1 MMRRASKVY
10 RETIRNRPPESTEK
24 KKRKVKI
31 SEKEEV
37 FDPSE
42 KEEVFDP
49 YAPAQYD
56 ISGFEAPPPQV
67 RSNGK
72 AFW

>member
-1 MMRRASKVY
+1 MRRASKVY

-24 KKRKVKI
+24 KNRKVKI

-37 FDPSE
+37 FDPN
-42 KEEVFDP
+42 
-49 YAPAQYD
+49 APAQYD

-67 RSNGK
+67 
-72 AFW
+72 